1 MQASTGSLDILV
13 NEKEEFTFTYTKV
26 ADYKDGE
33 YILKEPYQDCGIN
46 LNDFFQNAGI
56 RKATEILATYES
68 EKIHVKT
75 HNQIAHIE
83 SLTEG
88 VYLIEGCQKEGY
100 EVPATLIS
108 IPQWDVEKEQFS
120 YQVEIIPKIQHTVKS
135 VDTGDSANIA
145 SLLGLCFLSLS
156 VVTAMAGRAYFLK
169 DK

>member
-75 HNQIAHIE
+75 HNKIAHIE

-88 VYLIEGCQKEGY
+88 VYLIEGCCLSWKQRSCRTITDDNQ
-100 EVPATLIS
+100 AC
-108 IPQWDVEKEQFS
+108 
-120 YQVEIIPKIQHTVKS
+120 
-135 VDTGDSANIA
+135 NR
-145 SLLGLCFLSLS
+145 SLQ
-156 VVTAMAGRAYFLK
+156 
-169 DK
+169 